1 MAKGIDYLHSIT
13 LELLIEFR
21 GSMTTNDSGKSVVPF
36 GIRTP
41 AGFDGNTETLTIPSG
56 C

>member
-1 MAKGIDYLHSIT
+1 MAKGIDHLHSIT
-13 LELLIEFR
+13 LELFIEFR
-21 GSMTTNDSGKSVVPF
+21 GSMTTNDSGKFEVPF

-41 AGFDGNTETLTIPSG
+41 AGFDGNTETLIIPSW